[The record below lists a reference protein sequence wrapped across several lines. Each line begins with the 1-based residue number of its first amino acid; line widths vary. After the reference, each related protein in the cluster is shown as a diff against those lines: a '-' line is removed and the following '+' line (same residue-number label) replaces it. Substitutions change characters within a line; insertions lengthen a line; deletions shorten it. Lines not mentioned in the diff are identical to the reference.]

1 MVGATRIVV
10 VQEQAGNDALGGGD
24 NYESQEIEFISAT
37 RAALGADTAFVIGS
51 STSNGTRAARRVATR
66 FVML

>member
-37 RAALGADTAFVIGS
+37 RAALGADTAFVIGLLNIEWNQGS
-51 STSNGTRAARRVATR
+51 ATSRDKVR
-66 FVML
+66 